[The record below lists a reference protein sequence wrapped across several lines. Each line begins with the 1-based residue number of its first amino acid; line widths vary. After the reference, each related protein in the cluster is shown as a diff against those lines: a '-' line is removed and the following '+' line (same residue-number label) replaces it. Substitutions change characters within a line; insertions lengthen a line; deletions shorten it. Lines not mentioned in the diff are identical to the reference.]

1 MITPR
6 AGCPSTGNAHFS
18 TFCEAVFVID
28 HVQIRRTSSICLP
41 ISTGFSKIVACD
53 YRWYAAYKKHTGPM
67 TVPSALRIHVA
78 PQPGIYGTVALRNH
92 FCPCVRAPFLPY
104 YFTVHDTLGYIR
116 DQRWNIIMYVLVL
129 ASQKGGAGKTT
140 LSRHLAVEAERAGEG
155 PVVLIDADPQGGLAG
170 WWNRR
175 RAESPVFFA
184 SRLEDLPKHIDQA
197 RLGGFK
203 LVIIDTPP
211 QATGLI
217 RAVVALADLVLIP
230 TRPSPDDLDAVGR
243 TIDIVD
249 EAKKPMVFVINGAT
263 KNARITGQAA
273 IALSQSGTVATATIH
288 HSVAFPTSGIDG
300 RTVTELDLASNSAQ
314 EITELWTYVS
324 ARLRKYVKEAA

>member
-1 MITPR
+1 M
-6 AGCPSTGNAHFS
+6 F
-18 TFCEAVFVID
+18 
-28 HVQIRRTSSICLP
+28 
-41 ISTGFSKIVACD
+41 
-53 YRWYAAYKKHTGPM
+53 
-67 TVPSALRIHVA
+67 
-78 PQPGIYGTVALRNH
+78 
-92 FCPCVRAPFLPY
+92 
-104 YFTVHDTLGYIR
+104 
-116 DQRWNIIMYVLVL
+116 VLVL

-175 RAESPVFFA
+175 QAESPVFFA
-184 SRLEDLPKHIDQA
+184 SRLEDLPKHIAQA
-197 RLGGFK
+197 RAGGFK

-217 RAVVALADLVLIP
+217 AAVVRLADLVLIP

-249 EAKKPMVFVINGAT
+249 EAGKPMIFVINGAT

-288 HSVAFPTSGIDG
+288 HSVSFPTSGIDG
-300 RTVTELDLASNSAQ
+300 RTVSELDTSSNSAK
-314 EITELWTYVS
+314 EVAELWSYVS
-324 ARLRKYVKEAA
+324 TRLRKAARGAA

>member
-1 MITPR
+1 M
-6 AGCPSTGNAHFS
+6 H
-18 TFCEAVFVID
+18 
-28 HVQIRRTSSICLP
+28 
-41 ISTGFSKIVACD
+41 
-53 YRWYAAYKKHTGPM
+53 
-67 TVPSALRIHVA
+67 
-78 PQPGIYGTVALRNH
+78 
-92 FCPCVRAPFLPY
+92 
-104 YFTVHDTLGYIR
+104 
-116 DQRWNIIMYVLVL
+116 VLVL

-140 LSRHLAVEAERAGEG
+140 LSRHLAVEAERAGHG
-155 PVVLIDADPQGGLAG
+155 PVVLIDADPQGGLAS

-184 SRLEDLPKHIDQA
+184 SRMEELPRHLDQA
-197 RLGGFK
+197 RRGGFK

-217 RAVVALADLVLIP
+217 RAVVELADLVLIP

-249 EAKKPMVFVINGAT
+249 DAGKPMVFVINGAT

-288 HSVAFPTSGIDG
+288 HSVSFPTSGIDG
-300 RTVTELDLASNSAQ
+300 RTVSELDAVSNSAK
-314 EITELWTYVS
+314 EVAELWRYVVT
-324 ARLRKYVKEAA
+324 RLRKTVKVAA

>member
-1 MITPR
+1 
-6 AGCPSTGNAHFS
+6 
-18 TFCEAVFVID
+18 
-28 HVQIRRTSSICLP
+28 
-41 ISTGFSKIVACD
+41 
-53 YRWYAAYKKHTGPM
+53 
-67 TVPSALRIHVA
+67 
-78 PQPGIYGTVALRNH
+78 
-92 FCPCVRAPFLPY
+92 
-104 YFTVHDTLGYIR
+104 
-116 DQRWNIIMYVLVL
+116 MYVLVL

-140 LSRHLAVEAERAGEG
+140 LSRHLAVEAERRGEG

-175 RAESPVFFA
+175 KEHSPVFFA
-184 SRLEDLPKHIDQA
+184 SQLEDLPKHIEQA
-197 RLGGFK
+197 KVGGFK

-211 QATGLI
+211 QATSLI
-217 RAVVALADLVLIP
+217 RAVVELADLVLIP

-273 IALSQSGTVATATIH
+273 IALSQSGTVATSTIH

-314 EITELWTYVS
+314 EIAALWKYVS
-324 ARLRKYVKEAA
+324 TRLRKYVKVTA

>member
-1 MITPR
+1 
-6 AGCPSTGNAHFS
+6 
-18 TFCEAVFVID
+18 
-28 HVQIRRTSSICLP
+28 
-41 ISTGFSKIVACD
+41 
-53 YRWYAAYKKHTGPM
+53 
-67 TVPSALRIHVA
+67 
-78 PQPGIYGTVALRNH
+78 
-92 FCPCVRAPFLPY
+92 VRAPFLPY
-104 YFTVHDTLGYIR
+104 YFTVHDLLDYIC

-217 RAVVALADLVLIP
+217 RAVVTLADLVLIP

-300 RTVTELDLASNSAQ
+300 RTVSELDLASNSAQ
-314 EITELWTYVS
+314 EIAELWTYVS